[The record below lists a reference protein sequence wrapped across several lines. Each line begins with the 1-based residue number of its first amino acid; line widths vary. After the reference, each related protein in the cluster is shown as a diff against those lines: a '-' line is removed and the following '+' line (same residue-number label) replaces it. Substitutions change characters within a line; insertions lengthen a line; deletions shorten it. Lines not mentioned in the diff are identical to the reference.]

1 MFRYNGEV
9 GSNFEKLYRAIKSF
23 ANCKKEEF
31 KRYEV
36 LSDISRSELFTLF
49 LGQFCFG
56 LNTVV
61 RLLRDEANSV
71 PQKWGLARGDLAEL
85 SCTDHR
91 PLAEESALF
100 KSYFAKLDKIYFYAL
115 DQEIFGV
122 FAATN
127 KTILLEETE
136 EYSVSSTTGFLCM
149 YDAKSLVEEFFP
161 QRENRDISLALRLLY
176 YHLDFRRE

>member
-1 MFRYNGEV
+1 MFKYNEEIA
-9 GSNFEKLYRAIKSF
+9 SNFEKIYQEIISAASS
-23 ANCKKEEF
+23 KKDAL

-61 RLLRDEANSV
+61 RILREEANTVSN
-71 PQKWGLARGDLAEL
+71 KWGSARGELAEL

-91 PLAEESALF
+91 PLAEEPAF
-100 KSYFAKLDKIYFYAL
+100 FNSYFAKLDKMYFYAL
-115 DQEIFGV
+115 DQEIFAV
-122 FAATN
+122 YATTN

-136 EYSVSSTTGFLCM
+136 DYSLTSTTGFLCM
-149 YDAKSLVEEFFP
+149 YDAKSLAEEFFP

-176 YHLDFRRE
+176 YHFDFRCE